1 MLRKSYEF
9 WLQHINPHITT
20 LIVTIGVVGLASCLS
35 ISFILA
41 WLFQEVLEKEAFGF
55 DSALLYWI
63 HGYANPS
70 LDGVMLTVTQLAD
83 ASVVVFIVAVTL
95 GILWWYN
102 HRSEAKIFAI
112 ACLGAFILNTGMKL
126 VFAKPRPQI
135 IPSLIPETSFSF
147 PSGHALGGF
156 VMYGFLAYLLSAHF
170 PKFSKLIYTLAV
182 FAIAAIG
189 LSRIYI
195 GVHWPTDIIAGYG
208 VGYIWLMLCI
218 IMLKLQTRQV

>member
-1 MLRKSYEF
+1 MLRKSYKF

-41 WLFQEVLEKEAFGF
+41 QLFQEVLEKEAFGF

-63 HGYANPS
+63 HGYAN
-70 LDGVMLTVTQLAD
+70 
-83 ASVVVFIVAVTL
+83 
-95 GILWWYN
+95 
-102 HRSEAKIFAI
+102 
-112 ACLGAFILNTGMKL
+112 
-126 VFAKPRPQI
+126 
-135 IPSLIPETSFSF
+135 PSLIPETSFSF

-182 FAIAAIG
+182 FAIAIIG
-189 LSRIYI
+189 LSRMYI

-218 IMLKLQTRQV
+218 IMLKLQTRQVQYYLAKIQRISSCFLTYYLAKKIWVFIKLIA

>member
-1 MLRKSYEF
+1 MLRKSYQF

-41 WLFQEVLEKEAFGF
+41 WLFEEVLEQQAFSF
-55 DSALLYWI
+55 DTAWLYWL

-70 LDGVMLTVTQLAD
+70 LDAVMLTITRLAN
-83 ASVVVFIVAVTL
+83 ASVVVVIVAVTL
-95 GILWWYN
+95 GILWWHN

-112 ACLGAFILNTGMKL
+112 ACLGALILNSGMKL
-126 VFAKPRPQI
+126 FFAKPRPHI
-135 IPSLIPETSFSF
+135 FPSLISETSFSF

-156 VMYGFLAYLLSAHF
+156 VMYGFLAYLLSSHF

-218 IMLKLQTRQV
+218 TMLKLQTRKV